1 MGTAWHYRTQLPQG
15 DPLLWMSVFPTIL
28 RCAACGRTMVKP
40 DEFPHHRCLVCRG
53 RMVETAE
60 SHEARAEG
68 K

>member
-1 MGTAWHYRTQLPQG
+1 
-15 DPLLWMSVFPTIL
+15 MSVFPTIL